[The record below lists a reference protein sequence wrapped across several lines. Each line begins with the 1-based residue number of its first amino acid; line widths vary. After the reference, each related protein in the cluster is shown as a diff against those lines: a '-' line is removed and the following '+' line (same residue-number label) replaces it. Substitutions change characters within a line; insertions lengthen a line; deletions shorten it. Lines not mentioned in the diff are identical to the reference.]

1 MFLAIQRV
9 VILPSIRLF
18 KARLV
23 LREQIAELLLL
34 DSPGLM
40 KPLLENPAY
49 QELKAKMTVI
59 RPRDSVVESCST
71 GNRLLS

>member
-1 MFLAIQRV
+1 M
-9 VILPSIRLF
+9 PSIWLF

-23 LREQIAELLLL
+23 LREQIAEPLLL
-34 DSPGLM
+34 DSPRLM
-40 KPLLENPAY
+40 KPLLENSAY
-49 QELKAKMTVI
+49 QELKVKMTVI

>member
-40 KPLLENPAY
+40 KPLLEKPSY
-49 QELKAKMTVI
+49 QELKVKMTVI

>member
-9 VILPSIRLF
+9 VILPSIWLF

-34 DSPGLM
+34 DSPRLM

-49 QELKAKMTVI
+49 QELKVKMTVI